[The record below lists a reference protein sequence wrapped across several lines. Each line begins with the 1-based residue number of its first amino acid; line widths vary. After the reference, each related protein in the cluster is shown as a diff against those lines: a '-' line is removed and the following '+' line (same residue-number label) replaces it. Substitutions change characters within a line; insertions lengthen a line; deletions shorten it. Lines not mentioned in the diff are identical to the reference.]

1 MLQEQF
7 VDTMATASSALTP
20 AVQEQAS
27 QIVQELS
34 IWDLTMRGGFIMI
47 PLAILSIISIYIFV
61 ERCIAITRARKEDSS
76 FMQRIR
82 DYIHDG
88 EIESARNLCAR
99 TDTPYARLIL
109 KGISRIGRPMNDV
122 FVAIENTG
130 NIEIAN
136 LEKGLPWLATTAAGG
151 PMIGFL
157 GTVIGMV
164 NAFYNLASAGTSAN
178 ISVLADGIYEA
189 LVTTVAGLIVG
200 IIALFAYNYLVAR
213 INKVMNNLEAK
224 TMEFMDLLNE
234 PA

>member
-7 VDTMATASSALTP
+7 VDTMSTASSALTP

-99 TDTPYARLIL
+99 TDTPYARLF
-109 KGISRIGRPMNDV
+109 PY
-122 FVAIENTG
+122 
-130 NIEIAN
+130 
-136 LEKGLPWLATTAAGG
+136 TTL
-151 PMIGFL
+151 FR
-157 GTVIGMV
+157 
-164 NAFYNLASAGTSAN
+164 S
-178 ISVLADGIYEA
+178 SVLD
-189 LVTTVAGLIVG
+189 
-200 IIALFAYNYLVAR
+200 
-213 INKVMNNLEAK
+213 
-224 TMEFMDLLNE
+224 
-234 PA
+234 